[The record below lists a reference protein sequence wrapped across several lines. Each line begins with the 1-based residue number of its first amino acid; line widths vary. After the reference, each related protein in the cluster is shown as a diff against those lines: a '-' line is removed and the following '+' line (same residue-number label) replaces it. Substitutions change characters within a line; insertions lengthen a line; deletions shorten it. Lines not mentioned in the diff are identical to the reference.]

1 MHDSVD
7 FFSFDIYPLQSDSI
21 STWCIKLLK
30 MLLIIIVIMFY
41 YSYSLKQIG
50 LLFGIGILLIGILFL
65 YVITIKKENFSQV
78 PYKMDDGYTP
88 ISELSFPA
96 PVTPIQSITMQ
107 PKHTEPFL
115 QQTSPVE
122 QFIQSSPINNAT
134 TPIEN
139 FVEKTSPVQQHTI
152 QKQSFTTET
161 IKPFQPSKSTMSL
174 FSKEGQ
180 LPQEKQ
186 YQTSINLLRS
196 EPKDDQDSF
205 QRMKVNQPM
214 KSKQYYTPD
223 VGTNARMYQEPVM
236 VAPRIMDPQFSS
248 IRTQFSSDENPL
260 QDFGGMSM
268 PTRKTKRNT
277 SMLFD
282 RRNTEADVSEA
293 QLHKERV
300 YMRDIQPNMYS
311 TTNERLPI
319 NSSVGISFTPQL
331 PQLSR
336 KTVRREDGRSYPLYS
351 RIDPQ
356 LIRDD
361 VPEERKEELPKRE
374 KWSEELPHPARGN
387 PIYDIYDPRFTG
399 YGDESRSYY
408 DTDMGQI
415 KYYYSD
421 VDAYR
426 RPNFVIR
433 NKVDHVDFIDPMG
446 KTWSEYPR
454 TESLDDVTDQVND
467 DWLARSTEFREDI
480 MEKLMRK
487 NNAESWQTRFA
498 PKSKGARLSTFT
510 SGY

>member
-1 MHDSVD
+1 MHDSFD
-7 FFSFDIYPLQSDSI
+7 FFSFDIYPSQSDSI
-21 STWCIKLLK
+21 EIWCMKLLK
-30 MLLIIIVIMFY
+30 MVLIIIIIMFY
-41 YSYSLKQIG
+41 YSYSLKLISI
-50 LLFGIGILLIGILFL
+50 LFGIVILLIGILFI

-88 ISELSFPA
+88 VSELSFPT
-96 PVTPIQSITMQ
+96 PVTPIQSIMIHS
-107 PKHTEPFL
+107 KHTEPFL
-115 QQTSPVE
+115 EQTSLINKIVNQTSPIPQHSTSIE
-122 QFIQSSPINNAT
+122 HFI
-134 TPIEN
+134 
-139 FVEKTSPVQQHTI
+139 EKSNPI
-152 QKQSFTTET
+152 QKQSHIESIHTS
-161 IKPFQPSKSTMSL
+161 KPFHPSKSTMSL
-174 FSKEGQ
+174 FSKEGN
-180 LPQEKQ
+180 LPQEKR
-186 YQTSINLLRS
+186 YQTSIDLLRPDTNTDT
-196 EPKDDQDSF
+196 ETF
-205 QRMKVNQPM
+205 QQMNVSQPT

-223 VGTNARMYQEPVM
+223 VGTNVRMYQEPVM

-248 IRTQFSSDENPL
+248 IRTQFQADENPL

-268 PTRKTKRNT
+268 PTQKTKRNT
-277 SMLFD
+277 SMLFE

-300 YMRDIQPNMYS
+300 YMRDVQPNVYS

-319 NSSVGISFTPQL
+319 NSSIGISSTPQL

-336 KTVRREDGRSYPLYS
+336 KMVHREDGRSYPLYS

-387 PIYDIYDPRFTG
+387 PIYNIYDPRFTG

-426 RPNFVIR
+426 RPNFIIR

-454 TESLDDVTDQVND
+454 TESLDDVTEQVND